1 VVVIA
6 REEEAKAAE
15 SAYKNN
21 NDSMRERKK
30 ADWMP
35 SGSAPMPG
43 QDDEE
48 EAKEAE
54 TLRLI
59 LEVNLKSK
67 FFDHLKRTVGN

>member
-6 REEEAKAAE
+6 SEEEAKAAA
-15 SAYKNN
+15 SAYKNH

-48 EAKEAE
+48 AKEAE

-59 LEVNLKSK
+59 LEVNLKSESLC
-67 FFDHLKRTVGN
+67 HMKRSIEK